1 MITKFE
7 NYKTEMKRGK
17 RKYEKSL
24 RKATGRR
31 KGENTIRIREGVV
44 TTNPLVMWPNKVILE
59 LE

>member
-7 NYKTEMKRGK
+7 NYKTETKRGK

-31 KGENTIRIREGVV
+31 KGGNTIWIRGGVV
-44 TTNPLVMWPNKVILE
+44 TTNPLVI
-59 LE
+59 